1 MSCPHLFSLFAQ
13 HDVVVLVDKHG
24 CEVNRSSDLVD
35 VVEVYVGLLKV
46 LKLILN
52 VTEVVVI
59 FICREIEV
67 LKFHPV
73 AIKTLA
79 YCVLFPLS
87 FVRVLLYI
95 EAWIQVDHLSFVA
108 DAAIASGVN
117 GIKADLAHV
126 IEAVEAVKRCQ
137 PTRALSAVDLDHS
150 ACTLLFKH
158 LALENR
164 SLNYQ
169 ERLPKQFNLE
179 IPI

>member
-1 MSCPHLFSLFAQ
+1 
-13 HDVVVLVDKHG
+13 
-24 CEVNRSSDLVD
+24 
-35 VVEVYVGLLKV
+35 
-46 LKLILN
+46 
-52 VTEVVVI
+52 
-59 FICREIEV
+59 
-67 LKFHPV
+67 
-73 AIKTLA
+73 
-79 YCVLFPLS
+79 
-87 FVRVLLYI
+87 LYI
-95 EAWIQVDHLSFVA
+95 EAWIQVDHMSFVA

-164 SLNYQ
+164 SLNNQ